1 MQKRTLIQALFLTA
15 FVVAM
20 AGCGEKD
27 DASVASET
35 KQTKAM
41 VPDLVTEDDLNDIPD
56 SSVPATDVRPE
67 GHQGTPSQLPENP
80 APETSEPAGEGKV
93 TRVVPPAGQEEPA
106 GDPPPSATISGPF
119 SLQLGSFTVLAIAE
133 EKAAQLRKM
142 GHAATIEQAEVG
154 GQLYHRLF
162 IRGLADHK
170 SAEKL
175 GEELH
180 SSLGLSYLVK
190 RKMN

>member
-1 MQKRTLIQALFLTA
+1 LILALSLTA
-15 FVVAM
+15 FMVVV

-41 VPDLVTEDDLNDIPD
+41 VPNSVTEDDLNDATE
-56 SSVPATDVRPE
+56 SSVPAADVRPE

-80 APETSEPAGEGKV
+80 APDTSEPAGEGEV
-93 TRVVPPAGQEEPA
+93 PRVVPPAGQEERA
-106 GDPPPSATISGPF
+106 ANPPPSATISGPF

-133 EKAAQLRKM
+133 EKAVQLRKM
-142 GHAATIEQAEVG
+142 GHGATIEQAEVG